1 MIGTFQCRRD
11 GWPHPHLAWLRSPPH
26 TSASRHLPRRPIAP
40 PLDGHRGFT
49 LVELLLVAA
58 VMAILAAVALPA
70 WRGVV
75 MRAGRQDAAAAL
87 MAVGMAQERHRMI
100 YRSYAPAAG
109 TPPPDGLGFGT
120 SERGWYTLSIE
131 RANAGT
137 FLASA
142 TPVPGSPQADDARC
156 RQFTIDETGR
166 RGSTPG
172 PVEECWR

>member
-1 MIGTFQCRRD
+1 MIRRFRCRRD
-11 GWPHPHLAWLRSPPH
+11 DRQGFLLARGCATPR
-26 TSASRHLPRRPIAP
+26 TSAARRRRRIAP
-40 PLDGHRGFT
+40 PVGGHRGFT

-100 YRSYAPAAG
+100 YRSYAPSAG
-109 TPPPDGLGFGT
+109 TPPPDGLGFGA

-131 RANAGT
+131 RANTGS

-142 TPVPGSPQADDARC
+142 TPAPGSPQADDDRC

-166 RGSTPG
+166 RGSAPG
-172 PVEECWR
+172 SVEECWR